1 MVTHFLYN
9 IVLNLL
15 DRLVRTAG
23 SSRATFLLRP
33 VFGEKLMDF
42 IECRKNA
49 MQEICRAM
57 AGEKREV
64 YWVHA
69 ASLGEYAVARPI
81 LHELRRSTDRCVVLT
96 FFSPTGYNA
105 LKRLSINQTEAD
117 YIFALPVD
125 SRKNVSAFLDAV
137 KPEKAVFIVSEYWMN
152 YLAELSK
159 RKIPVSLISAIISEH
174 SVFFKWYGG
183 FHRRMLRYFTSCTV
197 LDEQSQTNLKKLGYA
212 NAVIAGD
219 PLFDNAATIAETE
232 YHDAV
237 IEAFCARENGVFIA
251 GSIHDDK
258 DLAMVT
264 HLANKHRDTKFIFVP
279 HEISEKTLNRIKY
292 ELEGYALS
300 YSECNSDTDF
310 SHVQVLIIDFIGA
323 LSRIYRYGK
332 WAYVG
337 GGFTRYLHS
346 VIEPV
351 VYGLP
356 VAFGPCIHR
365 KITPQQMMN
374 IGIGSMVSSPEK
386 LDKWFSGLKHND
398 ALLAEINH
406 QAHRYVEKNIGAT
419 QLITSTIINGNA

>member
-1 MVTHFLYN
+1 MLDK
-9 IVLNLL
+9 IV
-15 DRLVRTAG
+15 RAAG
-23 SSRATFLLRP
+23 SGRATILLRLI
-33 VFGEKLMDF
+33 FGEKFISF
-42 IECRKNA
+42 IECRKDA
-49 MQEICRAM
+49 TQEIWRAM
-57 AGEKREV
+57 TGEKREV
-64 YWVHA
+64 YWIHA

-81 LHELRRSTDRCVVLT
+81 LHELRRSADRCVVLT

-105 LKRLSINQTEAD
+105 LKQLSANKTEAD

-137 KPEKAVFIVSEYWMN
+137 KPKKAVFIISEYWMN

-219 PLFDNAATIAETE
+219 PLFDNAAAIAQTE

-237 IEAFCARENGVFIA
+237 IETFCACKSGVFIA

-258 DLAMVT
+258 DLAMVA

-279 HEISEKTLNRIKY
+279 HEISEKMLNRIKY
-292 ELEGYALS
+292 ELEGYALL
-300 YSECNSDTDF
+300 YSECHSGTDF
-310 SHVQVLIIDFIGA
+310 SRVQVLIIDFIGA

-365 KITPQQMMN
+365 KTTPRQMMS
-374 IGIGSMVSSPEK
+374 IGIGCMASSPDK

-406 QAHRYVEKNIGAT
+406 KAHQYVGKNTGAT
-419 QLITSTIINGNA
+419 QLITSTIINGKA